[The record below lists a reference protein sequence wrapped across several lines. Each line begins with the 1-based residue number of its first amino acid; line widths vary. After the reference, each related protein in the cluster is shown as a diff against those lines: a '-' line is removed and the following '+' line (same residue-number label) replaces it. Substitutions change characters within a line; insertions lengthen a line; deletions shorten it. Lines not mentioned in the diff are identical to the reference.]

1 MNRSIISARDVV
13 SGYGKETV
21 INQLSLDVAEGDFI
35 GVIGPNGSG
44 KSTLLKTL
52 TGVLPL
58 MSGEIALME
67 RDLKRISAREIAC
80 IAAVIPQETTIFF
93 SFTVEEVVA
102 MGRHPHLGR
111 FRKAGR
117 EDQRIV
123 EEAMTFTDTIGIRRR
138 DINQISGG
146 ERQRAI
152 IARAL
157 AQQPRVL
164 FLDEPTSHLDI
175 NHQIEVFNLLR
186 KLNEERGMTVFA
198 ITHDLNICA
207 EYCREVLM
215 LKRGRITCRGV
226 PSEII
231 SEENI
236 RSVYGAE
243 VVLLENPRSGAPIVS
258 IVSG

>member
-1 MNRSIISARDVV
+1 M
-13 SGYGKETV
+13 
-21 INQLSLDVAEGDFI
+21 
-35 GVIGPNGSG
+35 
-44 KSTLLKTL
+44 
-52 TGVLPL
+52 
-58 MSGEIALME
+58 M
-67 RDLKRISAREIAC
+67 
-80 IAAVIPQETTIFF
+80 
-93 SFTVEEVVA
+93 
-102 MGRHPHLGR
+102 
-111 FRKAGR
+111 
-117 EDQRIV
+117 
-123 EEAMTFTDTIGIRRR
+123 FTDTIGIRRR

-157 AQQPRVL
+157 AQQPQVL

-186 KLNEERGMTVFA
+186 KLNEESGMTVFA

-215 LKRGRITCRGV
+215 LKGGQIACRGT

-236 RSVYGAE
+236 RWVYGAE
-243 VVLLENPRSGAPIVS
+243 VVLLENPKSGAPIVS